1 MSQFPSHRHSGLSM
15 MELGF
20 SCSFMCI
27 HPILSCAFRLLGHH
41 ASVCVIGGTR
51 IETCIYLCK
60 YIAMPLS
67 CSLLQQNEES
77 ATFRSS
83 ARFPRITAKQRL
95 IGASRWI
102 SAQDNPDMH
111 HPSEARQSLAC
122 TPVLFTFVVNL
133 LIN

>member
-27 HPILSCAFRLLGHH
+27 RPILSCAFRLLGHH

-77 ATFRSS
+77 ATF
-83 ARFPRITAKQRL
+83 
-95 IGASRWI
+95 GAWHAFQEKVSTEANWGIPVDFR
-102 SAQDNPDMH
+102 
-111 HPSEARQSLAC
+111 ARQSGHASSIRSKAVPGLHASFIC
-122 TPVLFTFVVNL
+122 FLS
-133 LIN
+133 

>member
-1 MSQFPSHRHSGLSM
+1 

-27 HPILSCAFRLLGHH
+27 LPILSCAFRLLCHH

-67 CSLLQQNEES
+67 CSLLQQNQES
-77 ATFRSS
+77 ATFRDL
-83 ARFPRITAKQRL
+83 ARFSKNNRCKQRL
-95 IGASRWI
+95 IGAFRWI
-102 SAQDNPDMH
+102 SAQDSPDMH
-111 HPSEARQSLAC
+111 HPPEARQSLAC
-122 TPVLFTFVVNL
+122 TPVYL
-133 LIN
+133 LSS

>member
-15 MELGF
+15 RELGF

-51 IETCIYLCK
+51 IAECIPLCK

-77 ATFRSS
+77 APFGVWHAFQEKVSTEANLGMPVEF
-83 ARFPRITAKQRL
+83 L
-95 IGASRWI
+95 
-102 SAQDNPDMH
+102 
-111 HPSEARQSLAC
+111 ARQSRHAASIRSKSVPGLHASFIC
-122 TPVLFTFVVNL
+122 FLS
-133 LIN
+133 

>member
-1 MSQFPSHRHSGLSM
+1 MSQFPSHRHSGLTM

-27 HPILSCAFRLLGHH
+27 HPILSRAFRLLGPH

-77 ATFRSS
+77 ATLRLGTHFKNRC
-83 ARFPRITAKQRL
+83 KQRL
-95 IGASRWI
+95 IGAFRWI
-102 SAQDNPDMH
+102 SAQANPDMH

-122 TPVLFTFVVNL
+122 TPVLSAF
-133 LIN
+133 LINSLIN

>member
-1 MSQFPSHRHSGLSM
+1 MSQFTSHRHYGLYM

-20 SCSFMCI
+20 RCSFMCI

-67 CSLLQQNEES
+67 CSLLLQNEES

-83 ARFPRITAKQRL
+83 ARFPRITAKHRL
-95 IGASRWI
+95 IGSSRWI
-102 SAQDNPDMH
+102 SAQGDPDT
-111 HPSEARQSLAC
+111 QSSIRSKAVPGLHAS
-122 TPVLFTFVVNL
+122 FTSF
-133 LIN
+133 LI

>member
-27 HPILSCAFRLLGHH
+27 HPILSCAFRFLSHH

-51 IETCIYLCK
+51 IETCIYLCR

-67 CSLLQQNEES
+67 CSLLQQNEEL
-77 ATFRSS
+77 ATF
-83 ARFPRITAKQRL
+83 
-95 IGASRWI
+95 GAWHAFQEKVSTEANWGIPVDFR
-102 SAQDNPDMH
+102 
-111 HPSEARQSLAC
+111 ARQSGHASSIRSK
-122 TPVLFTFVVNL
+122 TVLGLHASFICFHS
-133 LIN
+133 